1 MDMDSALDH
10 LHIGLTATALTE
22 DAGEGVRAFV
32 EKREAEWKG
41 R

>member
-32 EKREAEWKG
+32 ENREAEWKG